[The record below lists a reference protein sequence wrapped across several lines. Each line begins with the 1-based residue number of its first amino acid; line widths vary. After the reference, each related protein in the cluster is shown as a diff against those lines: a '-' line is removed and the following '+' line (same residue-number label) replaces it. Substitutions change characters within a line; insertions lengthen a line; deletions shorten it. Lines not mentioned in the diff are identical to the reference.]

1 MSLILDA
8 LKKSEQERRRERGP
22 DLQSIHRAP
31 LAPVPST
38 RRGVWM
44 PLLVALL
51 LLNGAALTWWLMR
64 DDGQQATVV
73 LTTPAAT
80 SESTLDTATVESS
93 AVPPAPA
100 QEPQPQAAVP
110 QLPPQTLQQPLPEPE
125 FTAVSPMQR
134 SVTVTAP
141 LQQLWELPEGVR
153 RGLPPMTYSFHVY
166 ASDPQRRTIIINNR
180 TLREGQQVSDGVLLE
195 EITPDGVILA
205 TGGYRVQIPV
215 LGEW

>member
-1 MSLILDA
+1 MSLILEA

-31 LAPVPST
+31 LGPVPAS
-38 RRGVWM
+38 RRNLWP
-44 PLLVALL
+44 PLLALLL
-51 LLNGAALTWWLMR
+51 LLNGAALAWWLLR
-64 DDGQQATVV
+64 GVGEPAAVAVTTPVAQPAASSAGVAPPIAAAEAQQA
-73 LTTPAAT
+73 
-80 SESTLDTATVESS
+80 VEV
-93 AVPPAPA
+93 A
-100 QEPQPQAAVP
+100 PQAA
-110 QLPPQTLQQPLPEPE
+110 PPSKQQELVDPEFTEVAPLQPLP
-125 FTAVSPMQR
+125 T
-134 SVTVTAP
+134 TAP
-141 LQQLWELPEGVR
+141 VQQLWELPEPVR

-166 ASDPQRRTIIINNR
+166 SSDPQRRTIIINNR